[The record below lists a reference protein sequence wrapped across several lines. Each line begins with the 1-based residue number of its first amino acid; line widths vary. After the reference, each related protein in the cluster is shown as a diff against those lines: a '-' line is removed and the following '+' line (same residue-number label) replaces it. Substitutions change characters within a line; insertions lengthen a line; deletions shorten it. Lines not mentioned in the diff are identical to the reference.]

1 MRSILRFFILISCM
15 AVLAFPEPRSEKGPF
30 CWAGLDGD
38 GKDKFV
44 PCKPEHWRIINVNL
58 GDEGAFDAVKIHTQ
72 DGCITVS
79 RERFLKALADW
90 AAENRAKP

>member
-1 MRSILRFFILISCM
+1 MRSICRLVMVFGCIT
-15 AVLAFPEPRSEKGPF
+15 VLAFPESRSEKGPF

-44 PCKPEHWRIINVNL
+44 PCKPEHRRIINLYLDNQ
-58 GDEGAFDAVKIHTQ
+58 GTFDEVKIHTK
-72 DGCITVS
+72 DGYITVS

-90 AAENRAKP
+90 SAENRAKP